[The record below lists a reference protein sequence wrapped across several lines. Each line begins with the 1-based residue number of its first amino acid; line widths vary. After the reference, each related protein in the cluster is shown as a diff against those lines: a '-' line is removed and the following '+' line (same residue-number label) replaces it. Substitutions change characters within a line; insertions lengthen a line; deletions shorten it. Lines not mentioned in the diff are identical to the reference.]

1 MSIDLSRV
9 TGISDSRGVITEIRD
24 SLGRV
29 IWSANTV
36 SPYFIPTADV
46 SNQLS
51 VYPEGSAAY
60 KCVGEKVAD
69 GDATYIY
76 PTGSF
81 QDVVLVF
88 SANLPTDKIISAIN
102 IVMVYKVTNGETF
115 DPAIRPDFV
124 FNGVRYTTK
133 SFGLLTTGNGEYTVL
148 KTPIVDAQLSSTG
161 DYWIHPTNNITQT
174 LPIILSKT
182 VEKYLWKCR

>member
-9 TGISDSRGVITEIRD
+9 TGISDSRGVITEIKD

-88 SANLPTDKIISAIN
+88 SAKLVGTAEP
-102 IVMVYKVTNGETF
+102 
-115 DPAIRPDFV
+115 R
-124 FNGVRYTTK
+124 
-133 SFGLLTTGNGEYTVL
+133 
-148 KTPIVDAQLSSTG
+148 
-161 DYWIHPTNNITQT
+161 
-174 LPIILSKT
+174 
-182 VEKYLWKCR
+182 